1 MCRGL
6 TCLLL
11 SACLTTPLWPM
22 SPQEAQTPKLIK
34 VGIIGCDTTHCAA
47 FTKLMNNPDAKGDLA
62 GFRVVAAYPGGSPDV
77 KSSHDRVE
85 GFTNELKE
93 KYGLDI
99 VVSIDALLK
108 QVDAV
113 LLESVDGRP
122 HYEQARL
129 AILAGKPLFIDKPI
143 AGSLADVL
151 RIFALAKEHKV
162 PCLSCSALRFST
174 NTASMKNNPKVGDIV
189 GCDVFGPCSLEEHH
203 PDLFWYGVHGVEML
217 YAIMGTGCEKV
228 VRVHTKGT
236 EQVTGVWKDGRIG
249 TFRGIRDGKAD
260 YGATVFGSKGILSG
274 GKFSGYEG
282 LVTEICK
289 FFRTGVAPVA
299 AEETIEMFTFMEA
312 ADESKRQNGAPV
324 TLESVLKKAR
334 G

>member
-1 MCRGL
+1 MLRGL

-11 SACLTTPLWPM
+11 SAGLATLL
-22 SPQEAQTPKLIK
+22 SPAQEPTTPKLIK
-34 VGIIGCDTTHCAA
+34 VGIIGCDTSHCAV
-47 FTKLMNNPDAKGDLA
+47 FTKLMNNPAAKGDLA
-62 GFRVVAAYPGGSPDV
+62 GFRVVAAFPGGSADV

-85 GFTNELKE
+85 GFTKELKE
-93 KYGLDI
+93 KYGLEI
-99 VVSIDALLK
+99 VDSIEAVLK

-151 RIFALAKEHKV
+151 RIFALAREHKV
-162 PCLSCSALRFST
+162 PCFSSSALRFST
-174 NTASMKNNPKVGDIV
+174 NTTSMKNNSKVGDIV

-217 YAIMGTGCEKV
+217 YAVMGTGCEKV

-236 EQVTGVWKDGRIG
+236 DQVTGVWKDGRIG

-260 YGATVFGSKGILSG
+260 YGMTVFGSKGIMTG
-274 GKFSGYEG
+274 GKFSGYEP
-282 LVTEICK
+282 LVAEICK
-289 FFRTGVAPVA
+289 FFRTGQAPVA

-312 ADESKRQNGAPV
+312 ADESKRLNGAPV
-324 TLESVLKKAR
+324 MMAAVLKKAQGR
-334 G
+334 

>member
-1 MCRGL
+1 MWRAL

-11 SACLTTPLWPM
+11 SACLTTSLWPM

-34 VGIIGCDTTHCAA
+34 VGIIGCDTSHCAA
-47 FTKLMNNPDAKGDLA
+47 FTKLMNNSAAKGDLA
-62 GFRVVAAYPGGSPDV
+62 GFRVIAAYPGGSADV

-85 GFTNELKE
+85 GFTKELKE
-93 KYGLDI
+93 KYGLEI
-99 VVSIDALLK
+99 VDSIDALLK

-122 HYEQARL
+122 HYEQGRL
-129 AILAGKPLFIDKPI
+129 AILAGKPLFIDKPV

-162 PCLSCSALRFST
+162 PCFSCSALRFST
-174 NTASMKNNPKVGDIV
+174 NTTSMKNNPKIGDII

-203 PDLFWYGVHGVEML
+203 PDLYWYGVHGVEML

-228 VRVHTKGT
+228 VRAHTKGT
-236 EQVTGVWKDGRIG
+236 DQVTGVWKDGRIG

-260 YGATVFGSKGILSG
+260 YGVTVFGSKGILTG
-274 GKFSGYEG
+274 GKFSGYEP
-282 LVTEICK
+282 LVREIAK

-312 ADESKRQNGAPV
+312 ADESKRQNGVPV
-324 TLESVLKKAR
+324 TMASVLKKAR